1 MNELLV
7 LGLLM
12 HWPLHAYKIAKMANN
27 ILGPEEQ
34 ISRGTLSSLLAKLE
48 QAGLITNADPEQV
61 RFPSDRPSRALA
73 ITPAGRER
81 FSQLMLDTR
90 SHAGSYRRFFHIK
103 ALHLEFLSLEHQLFL
118 VEHYL
123 HYCQTIVRD
132 KEAEA
137 QAFAKS
143 FRKQEHMSSAF
154 RERALAFMRLKAEQW
169 QLEVAWV
176 QSLCV
181 QVVAHLQQ
189 EGTGAAEG
197 TRLP

>member
-1 MNELLV
+1 MHELLV
-7 LGLLM
+7 LGLLT

-48 QAGLITNADPEQV
+48 QVGLITDADPEQV

-81 FSQLMLDTR
+81 FTQLMLDIT
-90 SHAGSYRRFFHIK
+90 SHSGSYSRLFHIK
-103 ALHLEFLSLEHQLFL
+103 ALHLEFLPLERQLFL

-123 HYCQTIVRD
+123 HYCQTIIRG
-132 KEAEA
+132 KQTEA

-143 FRKQEHMSSAF
+143 PSKQEHMSSPF
-154 RERALAFMRLKAEQW
+154 RERALAFMQLKIDQW
-169 QLEVAWV
+169 QLEVIWA
-176 QSLCV
+176 QSLCA

-189 EGTGAAEG
+189 EGTEG
-197 TRLP
+197 VEGKIVR